1 MITERHGDVPLLL
14 RLIANKGQGHEEGAS
29 HEDHGAEVGIRVVEQ
44 VGEEEL
50 LCEKHVHRAIHAI
63 LREKGDEFVEG
74 ASLFDQIVEE
84 EGRGLPVQH
93 LRVEVP
99 GADIALESLKVHVN
113 VDSHKFGDS
122 LWTSSLRLNLA
133 EGLL

>member
-93 LRVEVP
+93 L
-99 GADIALESLKVHVN
+99 
-113 VDSHKFGDS
+113 
-122 LWTSSLRLNLA
+122 
-133 EGLL
+133 